1 MRGGTKEKGT
11 LLYDGSASPSSAT
24 SSEPA
29 QDRGDGQ
36 NAGTVPQSATDK
48 ANVPFDDDIISQ
60 ELQTGKIKTPSQ
72 CRTPE
77 PKSGTNCKGICQ
89 TAAAFQQPHGLSA
102 RVCWHW
108 RRFGRR
114 PQTHCCTDIVSA
126 NRGKVNERSICRK
139 NRPHKTP
146 CIAFE
151 QVGLIVDTRR
161 KRTPTKTNR
170 SKAQGGREGMGQ
182 GTFTGCK
189 ALHGKHHGSGSI
201 ESKLSKQGYTQK
213 KIFNLGGK

>member
-29 QDRGDGQ
+29 QNRGDGQ

-72 CRTPE
+72 SERRNPNPGLTARGFVRPLLLFN
-77 PKSGTNCKGICQ
+77 SHTVYQQWFTGTG
-89 TAAAFQQPHGLSA
+89 SA
-102 RVCWHW
+102 RAVDQ
-108 RRFGRR
+108 
-114 PQTHCCTDIVSA
+114 QTHCCTDIVSA

-139 NRPHKTP
+139 
-146 CIAFE
+146 
-151 QVGLIVDTRR
+151 
-161 KRTPTKTNR
+161 KR
-170 SKAQGGREGMGQ
+170 
-182 GTFTGCK
+182 
-189 ALHGKHHGSGSI
+189 
-201 ESKLSKQGYTQK
+201 
-213 KIFNLGGK
+213 